1 MSNSIFFVN
10 LHRMEIPLNNNT
22 TAWSENVILVDAN
35 YIDKVA
41 FNLIV
46 NFERILNR
54 RIPKADL
61 AKWIDCIALDGGIR
75 PTKEQKGQQTQ
86 VIFIYR
92 KEQNKLEN
100 FVPADCKTQLNGQ
113 AFNDNLGEFLLSAF
127 PIEKVVSKTYF
138 MVDILQ
144 NICKQSN
151 VKRVMIIPDSEE
163 ADTLDEI
170 RHILKYADNDK
181 QITMF
186 AMQPMI
192 GGNFKQEILGYSLL
206 NALGIKSEEIK

>member
-1 MSNSIFFVN
+1 
-10 LHRMEIPLNNNT
+10 MEIPLNNNT

-86 VIFIYR
+86 VIFIYQ

-127 PIEKVVSKTYF
+127 PIEKVVSKTHF
-138 MVDILQ
+138 MADILQ
-144 NICKQSN
+144 NICKQPN
-151 VKRVMIIPDSEE
+151 IKRVMIIPDSEE
-163 ADTLDEI
+163 GDTLDEI
-170 RHILKYADNDK
+170 RRILKYADNDK